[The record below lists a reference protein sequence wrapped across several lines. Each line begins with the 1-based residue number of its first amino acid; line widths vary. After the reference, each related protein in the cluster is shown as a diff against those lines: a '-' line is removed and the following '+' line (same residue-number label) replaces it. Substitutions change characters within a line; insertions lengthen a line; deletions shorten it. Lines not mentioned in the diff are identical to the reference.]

1 MTLDQKV
8 VALSMYISTLTTDVS
23 LVDNVLK
30 QQTKYPPKMENKIL
44 LVFLFII
51 KLWAR
56 TNIFN
61 LSQVYLRLIRIY

>member
-44 LVFLFII
+44 LVLLFLI

-61 LSQVYLRLIRIY
+61 

>member
-30 QQTKYPPKMENKIL
+30 IPNEISAENGKQNTSRITIHNQTMGPHQYI
-44 LVFLFII
+44 
-51 KLWAR
+51 
-56 TNIFN
+56 
-61 LSQVYLRLIRIY
+61 QYC

>member
-30 QQTKYPPKMENKIL
+30 QQTKYPPKNENKIL
-44 LVFLFII
+44 VVLLFII
-51 KLWAR
+51 KHR
-56 TNIFN
+56 MTCITD
-61 LSQVYLRLIRIY
+61 

>member
-30 QQTKYPPKMENKIL
+30 IPNEISAENGKQNTSRITIHNLPTL
-44 LVFLFII
+44 L
-51 KLWAR
+51 
-56 TNIFN
+56 
-61 LSQVYLRLIRIY
+61 